1 VTQPSLF
8 DFKPHESSKTK
19 LSNPSP
25 NIKTNNPSISQSDPP
40 KINSKLSQNKNTS
53 ETEGKTFRRENREE
67 GPPGS
72 VPYPT
77 SPSPLPSRTR
87 WTEERWKEEY
97 WKLTNSPPEEIL
109 KEAYELGDPSVLVLV
124 DEIERGVKN
133 DRRNPKF
140 RGKEEYALPPGSWHL
155 LAQLVR
161 ILETKRT
168 GGLEK

>member
-1 VTQPSLF
+1 MIQPTLLS
-8 DFKPHESSKTK
+8 FKPPKIKIPDFPIDNKTTD
-19 LSNPSP
+19 NPSP
-25 NIKTNNPSISQSDPP
+25 STNPP
-40 KINSKLSQNKNTS
+40 EINSKLQSNKNHS
-53 ETEGKTFRRENREE
+53 ETEGKLSWRRDREE

-97 WKLTNSPPEEIL
+97 WKLTNKHPEEIL
-109 KEAYELGDPSVLVLV
+109 KEAYELNDPGVLLLV

-155 LAQLVR
+155 MVNLLR
-161 ILETKRT
+161 ILKAKKEAKT
-168 GGLEK
+168 